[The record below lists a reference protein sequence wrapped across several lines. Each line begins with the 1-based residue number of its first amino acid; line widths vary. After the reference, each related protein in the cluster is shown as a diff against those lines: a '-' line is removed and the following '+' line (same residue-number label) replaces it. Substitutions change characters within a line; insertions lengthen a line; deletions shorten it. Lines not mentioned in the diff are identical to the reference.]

1 VPRTGSATTSPP
13 NPSGPTEGECDALLS
28 HVIALAVADRKPP
41 PSDADMR
48 ALRDE
53 LRVTFVA
60 DCRAGTRAYHQCGV
74 AAKATA
80 DLQACR

>member
-1 VPRTGSATTSPP
+1 M
-13 NPSGPTEGECDALLS
+13 
-28 HVIALAVADRKPP
+28 LAIVVVDRQPP

-53 LRVTFVA
+53 LRAVFVP
-60 DCRAGTRAYHQCGV
+60 DCRAGTRAYHQCGL
-74 AAKATA
+74 AAKTAA